1 MSKKILITILI
12 ISILG
17 LLTIGGVYAG
27 NFIKNRDKNLPPF
40 YFKRLNLSDEQKEKI
55 KEIFNNLK
63 DESDKIFEEIK
74 NLTEKEK
81 DIISNDVLNE
91 NELNVVVE
99 SQIKNILDLL
109 KLKENGYLKIL
120 EILNDEQRKIFPTFI
135 EFARAKPFIFN
146 LDFVKEKVNEFNM
159 RIRNYLRLGKKL
171 NLSEEQ
177 KNKLKELIQEENK
190 NKMKF
195 IHSAEFRFLVR
206 KLNLSDEQVEKLRK
220 LFEEER
226 DKEKEIFEKIK
237 DNNYKQRE
245 ILKSESFNEEKL
257 KNLIDE
263 YILYESEI
271 LSLRKNLYFNYLKI
285 LNLEQRKKSPTSIFF
300 FKLI

>member
-27 NFIKNRDKNLPPF
+27 NLIKNRDKNIPPF

-55 KEIFNNLK
+55 KEILKSLK
-63 DESDKIFEEIK
+63 DESEKIIEKIR
-74 NLTEKEK
+74 NLNEREK
-81 DIISNDVLNE
+81 DIISNYFLDE
-91 NELNVVVE
+91 DELNVVVE
-99 SQIKNILDLL
+99 SQIKNVLDLS
-109 KLKENGYLKIL
+109 KLKENAYLKIL
-120 EILNDEQRKIFPTFI
+120 KILNDEQRKIFHTFI
-135 EFARAKPFIFN
+135 EFSKTKPFIFN
-146 LDFVKEKVNEFNM
+146 LDFVKEKVNEFNN

-171 NLSEEQ
+171 NLTDEQ
-177 KNKLKELIQEENK
+177 KNRLKELIQEENK

-206 KLNLSDEQVEKLRK
+206 RLNLSNEQIEKLKK
-220 LFEEER
+220 LFEEEK
-226 DKEKEIFEKIK
+226 DKEEENFEKIK
-237 DNNYKQRE
+237 ENNHKQRE